1 MMCKNVFYIAGV
13 LVALLMIVAS
23 CKKEDVEVPIP
34 EKCPNIGFD
43 AININESFSSTTYGS
58 LFYAHNAVSM
68 QGKYRD
74 YSGLGTNLGS
84 VKTILASTLPN
95 PNGNF
100 VDKVLN
106 IKDADVLFDY
116 SAVDHAT
123 RLKSITLKTDNS
135 LHAGNLK
142 INGGSPEEYIISQA
156 AGEVKL
162 LGGINNIELGGEN
175 ISIDDVSLNN
185 FLQDGTGWDSSTFT
199 FDAPLSGGI
208 NREYVDRVHTNYT
221 LIYSK
226 GIRILNQQNLPYPTN
241 IDSIYFRAKYVDY
254 PSVSFFPHTGGAIE
268 WGEDV
273 SSDNDR
279 NSNFSGGTLKVMDC
293 DLEIDFSNLRIVE
306 KHISF
311 DVSNNISLIAPNEF
325 IVNGV
330 PWGTMPAGVS
340 YTIIPLEDAENGK
353 PCYRVVIE
361 GPINTIVLSGNN
373 TSYDNLSVYG
383 L

>member
-1 MMCKNVFYIAGV
+1 MMSKNVFYIAGV

-23 CKKEDVEVPIP
+23 CKKEDIEVPIP

-58 LFYAHNAVSM
+58 VFYAHNAVSM

-116 SAVDHAT
+116 SAVDHVT
-123 RLKSITLKTDNS
+123 RLKSITLKTDNL
-135 LHAGNLK
+135 LHSGNLK
-142 INGGSPEEYIISQA
+142 INGGAPDEYIASQA
-156 AGEVKL
+156 VGEVKL
-162 LGGINNIELGGEN
+162 LGGINSIELGGEN
-175 ISIDDVSLNN
+175 ISIDDVSLND
-185 FLQDGTGWDSSTFT
+185 FLHNGTGWDSSTFS
-199 FDAPLSGGI
+199 FDSSLNKFIDST
-208 NREYVDRVHTNYT
+208 DTDYT
-221 LIYSK
+221 LIYSL
-226 GIRILNQQNLPYPTN
+226 GIRILNQQSLPYPSN
-241 IDSIYFRAKYVDY
+241 IDSVYFRAKFAKIGFGSINGGEKGLVAWGDDY
-254 PSVSFFPHTGGAIE
+254 YI
-268 WGEDV
+268 
-273 SSDNDR
+273 DNES
-279 NSNFSGGTLKVMDC
+279 NSNFSGGILKLLDC
-293 DLEIDFSNLRIVE
+293 DLEIDFSNLRIID

-311 DVSNNISLIAPNEF
+311 DVSNHMLLVAPNEF
-325 IVNGV
+325 RVNGA
-330 PWGTMPAGVS
+330 PLGTVPAGVS
-340 YTIIPLEDAENGK
+340 YTIIPLEDAENGR

-361 GPINTIVLSGNN
+361 GPINTIVLSENGA
-373 TSYDNLSVYG
+373 YDNLSVYG